1 MVRFLVLLLGVVA
14 AQDLQAQV
22 AELRHELE
30 EQKKML
36 QDLRLAS
43 VRSWIA
49 EEEKLRH
56 EGEERHLQAT
66 NLKELQS
73 VEYGLGGA
81 LDSAWLCLCGAL
93 AAWHDA
99 MLKGLA
105 SRSCSCML
113 ASPCWKLAAAA

>member
-36 QDLRLAS
+36 QDLRLGS
-43 VRSWIA
+43 IRSCA

-56 EGEERHLQAT
+56 EGAERHLQAT
-66 NLKELQS
+66 NLEALQS
-73 VEYGLGGA
+73 IEYGLGGA

-93 AAWHDA
+93 AAWHA
-99 MLKGLA
+99 SRLKALA

-113 ASPCWKLAAAA
+113 GSPCWKLAAAA